1 MRKRNVRA
9 AIAAA
14 LCMTVLAAG
23 CGKKADDPVLQG
35 IRQKHRYIRQIWMQ
49 LNLLH
54 MHRQTIWIWNLEL
67 IFL

>member
-23 CGKKADDPVLQG
+23 CGKKADDPVFT
-35 IRQKHRYIRQIWMQ
+35 RQKHRYIRRIWMQ
-49 LNLLH
+49 LNLLY